1 MSRPVL
7 AVVSQDLKLAYRR
20 RGEVA
25 TPLMFFIL
33 VTMLFPLG
41 LSPQPEL
48 LQTIAPGVVW
58 VAALLAALIGQQS
71 LFKSDFD
78 DGSLEQWLL
87 VPAPL
92 ELLALGRVFSHWLV
106 SGLPLV
112 LLSPLMGLLMNY
124 PSDAMPGLA
133 LSLLFGTA
141 ILSLLGA
148 VGAAL
153 TVGLRQSGMLL
164 PILVLPLAVPV
175 LIFGAQAAALA
186 AQGRDPSGALYLLAA
201 LLVLGIT
208 LVPFAIAA
216 AIRVSLES

>member
-1 MSRPVL
+1 MSGTVQAL
-7 AVVSQDLKLAYRR
+7 VSQDLRLAYRR

-48 LQTIAPGVVW
+48 LRTIAPGVVW
-58 VAALLAALIGQQS
+58 VAALLAALIGQQT

-87 VPAPL
+87 MPTPL
-92 ELLALGRVFSHWLV
+92 ELLVLGRVASNWLV

-112 LLSPLMGLLMNY
+112 VLSPLMGLLMNY
-124 PSDAMPGLA
+124 PGSAMLGLA

-153 TVGLRQSGMLL
+153 TVGLQQRGMLL
-164 PILVLPLAVPV
+164 PILVLPWTIPV
-175 LIFGAQAAALA
+175 LIFGAQAAAQA
-186 AQGRDPSGALYLLAA
+186 ARGEDPSGALYLLAA

>member
-1 MSRPVL
+1 MSSPVL
-7 AVVSQDLKLAYRR
+7 ALLSQDLRLAYRR
-20 RGEVA
+20 RGEMA
-25 TPLMFFIL
+25 TPLWFFIL

-41 LSPQPEL
+41 LTSQPEL
-48 LQTIAPGVVW
+48 LRTIAPGVVW
-58 VAALLAALIGQQS
+58 VAALLAALIGQQT
-71 LFKSDFD
+71 LFKTDFE

-87 VPAPL
+87 APAPL
-92 ELLALGRVFSHWLV
+92 ELLALGRVASHWLV

-112 LLSPLMGLLMNY
+112 VLSPLMGILMNY
-124 PSDAMPGLA
+124 PGAAMGELA

-164 PILVLPLAVPV
+164 PILVLPLAIPV
-175 LIFGAQAAALA
+175 LIFGAQAAAQA
-186 AQGRDPSGALYLLAA
+186 ARGEDPSGALYLLAA
-201 LLVLGIT
+201 LLVFGIT

-216 AIRVSLES
+216 AVRVSLES

>member
-1 MSRPVL
+1 MSSPVL
-7 AVVSQDLKLAYRR
+7 SLVSQDLRLAYRR
-20 RGEVA
+20 RSEVA

-48 LQTIAPGVVW
+48 LRAIAPGVVW

-87 VPAPL
+87 TPAPL
-92 ELLALGRVFSHWLV
+92 ELLALGRVASHWLV
-106 SGLPLV
+106 NGLPLV
-112 LLSPLMGLLMNY
+112 VLSPLMGLLMNY
-124 PSDAMPGLA
+124 PGTAMLELA

-164 PILVLPLAVPV
+164 PILVLPLAIPV
-175 LIFGAQAAALA
+175 LIFGAQAAAQA
-186 AQGRDPSGALYLLAA
+186 ARGEDPSGALYLLAA

>member
-7 AVVSQDLKLAYRR
+7 ALVSQDLRLAYRR
-20 RGEVA
+20 RGEMA
-25 TPLMFFIL
+25 TPLLFFIL
-33 VTMLFPLG
+33 VIMLFPLG

-48 LQTIAPGVVW
+48 LRTIAPGVVW

-71 LFKSDFD
+71 LFKTDFD

-92 ELLALGRVFSHWLV
+92 ELLALGRVASHWLV
-106 SGLPLV
+106 NGLPLV
-112 LLSPLMGLLMNY
+112 VLSPLMGILMNY
-124 PSDAMPGLA
+124 PGTAMGELA

-164 PILVLPLAVPV
+164 PILVLPLAIPV
-175 LIFGAQAAALA
+175 LIFGAQAAAQA
-186 AQGRDPSGALYLLAA
+186 AHGEDPSGALYLLAA

-208 LVPFAIAA
+208 LIPFAIAA

>member
-1 MSRPVL
+1 MSSPVL
-7 AVVSQDLKLAYRR
+7 ALVSQDLRLAYRR

-48 LQTIAPGVVW
+48 LRTIAPGVVW
-58 VAALLAALIGQQS
+58 VAALLAALIGQQT

-87 VPAPL
+87 MPAPL
-92 ELLALGRVFSHWLV
+92 ELLALGRVASSWLV

-112 LLSPLMGLLMNY
+112 VLSPLMGLLMNY
-124 PSDAMPGLA
+124 PGSAMLGLA

-164 PILVLPLAVPV
+164 PILVLPWTIPV
-175 LIFGAQAAALA
+175 LIFGAQAAAQA
-186 AQGRDPSGALYLLAA
+186 ARGEDPSGALYLLAA